1 MRRVFNFILAATY
14 VVALLVVVFDLFIWR
29 K

>member
-1 MRRVFNFILAATY
+1 MFNILLAATY
-14 VVALLVVVFDLFIWR
+14 AVALLVVVFDLFIWR